1 MPVVHCGQ
9 LLLGT
14 PLGLTLVR
22 VQVHGGVE
30 QGQDVRIVVVA
41 ARDQGPVSVGMLPV
55 APMSLYLILMEH

>member
-41 ARDQGPVSVGMLPV
+41 AMDQGQLRIHLLGL
-55 APMSLYLILMEH
+55 